1 MKAGRLAGVAA
12 IVVLAVVV
20 GWVLFVGLPR
30 WTAPRQAKVGPATAA
45 SAATPEEP
53 TRKIRAHLYYVAS
66 DGLRLQGADREV
78 EFGEGTLEQARH
90 LVEALLEPAPEPLLS
105 PLPAGTSLRGLFVTS
120 NGTVF
125 VDLSAEAASGQ
136 PGGILEEELTVYS
149 VVNTLADNLPAV
161 TAVQVLV
168 DGHEVDTLAGHV
180 DLRHPLV
187 KNAAL
192 TEAPQPAPQPAP

>member
-1 MKAGRLAGVAA
+1 M
-12 IVVLAVVV
+12 
-20 GWVLFVGLPR
+20 
-30 WTAPRQAKVGPATAA
+30 APDA
-45 SAATPEEP
+45 
-53 TRKIRAHLYYVAS
+53 
-66 DGLRLQGADREV
+66 LRLQEADREV

-90 LVEALLEPAPEPLLS
+90 LIEALLEPAPEPLVS
-105 PLPAGTSLRGLFVTS
+105 PLPAGTQLRGLYATE

-125 VDLSAEAASGQ
+125 VDLSQEAASGQ

-168 DGHEVDTLAGHV
+168 NGQEVDTLAGHV
-180 DLRHPLV
+180 DLRRPLV

-192 TEAPQPAPQPAP
+192 TEAPQPAP